1 MPSSDQKI
9 SSDRYTIIP
18 RTLIFL
24 ICGKNVLLLKGA
36 HNKRLWAGLYNGV
49 GGHIE
54 RGEDI
59 LSAAQRVLQEETGLD
74 VPNLWLCGTVII
86 DTGDKPGIGLYVL
99 RGEYLEHSEFGRV
112 RCQAGVTFEA
122 PDGTLEWVPI
132 AKINDLPLV
141 GDLPTLLPHIIQAHI
156 SDPPFSALYTYND
169 KDQLEITFG

>member
-1 MPSSDQKI
+1 MPISDQKI

-24 ICGKNVLLLKGA
+24 ICGNNILLLKGA
-36 HNKRLWAGLYNGV
+36 PHKRLWAGLYNGV

-54 RGEDI
+54 RGEDVHT
-59 LSAAQRVLQEETGLD
+59 AAQRELQEETGLD

-86 DTGDKPGIGLYVL
+86 DTSDKPGIGLYVL
-99 RGEYLEHSEFGRV
+99 RGEYHEYRETDGNG
-112 RCQAGVTFEA
+112 CIAGGTFES

-141 GDLPTLLPHIIQAHI
+141 EDLPALLPRVIQAHLG
-156 SDPPFSALYTYND
+156 DPPFSALYTYNEED
-169 KDQLEITFG
+169 LLEITFG